1 MAHIKPSK
9 PFIEEFANVLA
20 YALEEF
26 GTTTVKHFETE
37 YKKVR
42 KRLIMFPLSSPR
54 EPILKKFLR
63 PYRSAHIMKNW
74 KIIYRYDEENDRVIF
89 VDLWDM
95 RRHPRTLIRQ
105 FKRKL

>member
-1 MAHIKPSK
+1 MANIKLLYSFK
-9 PFIEEFANVLA
+9 IEYRAVAL

-26 GTTTVKHFETE
+26 GTTTLKRFE
-37 YKKVR
+37 KNLLNIQI
-42 KRLIMFPLSSPR
+42 RLMAHPLSSPR